1 MQALVKIET
10 KTGWKGTVTLTAPAS
25 HKRTMILMKCKV
37 RELKDSK
44 KIKALKN
51 QKERDDAGERN
62 IEIMAMVYDSVRE
75 FIDEVDLEGP
85 NGAKCESVE
94 EFEHAEGLEM
104 AFLDIAAE
112 FCEGFG
118 PKKPKSP

>member
-1 MQALVKIET
+1 MQAQVKIDT
-10 KTGWKGTVTLTAPAS
+10 KTGWKGTVTLTVPAA

-44 KIKALKN
+44 KVKALRT
-51 QKERDDAGERN
+51 QRERDEAGERN
-62 IEIMAMVYDSVRE
+62 VEIMATVYDNVRD
-75 FIDEVDLEGP
+75 FIDEVSLIGPEGKTCEDLEGL
-85 NGAKCESVE
+85 
-94 EFEHAEGLEM
+94 EHTEGLEM
-104 AFLDIAAE
+104 VFLDIAAE